1 MTCRPTWGR
10 PSSESDLPGI
20 EEAAVSVMPDRQLS
34 DSERDLL
41 RVITNETARALDVPT
56 LTDTQQTLDARIAE
70 SEAVLL
76 SLGLK
81 EDMELAR
88 QFTGPPQSTRAL
100 VIRPFS
106 ELVDDALARQPDEVG
121 FEALFSAAEI
131 DANRDYIRE
140 LNADFD
146 AVHKLDAVDVTIP
159 ALAGILSGAVDCALG
174 GFVTDGSRVSAPNA
188 MSQFVKEL
196 FDKALPA
203 ETIKK
208 LEEIAKVPYDALN
221 YDNRGNVIVG
231 TIVEGLSPIFHH
243 EVSLAHDPILG
254 FIFGTLDMMRGTVTT
269 LDFNGQ
275 FVIQAA
281 EGFSDRRAQGAFEA
295 LATVFLHMLSDVNG
309 SSSAKNGGMGLPA
322 PFMALFNKLQFR
334 RFGDTETISELV
346 KSMYYQG
353 YDFRHFCSMSIPV
366 MITEVIVRVS
376 YFAKRL
382 HEGHSI
388 SEATP
393 VGPSHTKK
401 PKLGTMLF
409 IGHSASTAINAA
421 KVAFTKYPMNI
432 NYPQWL
438 AFSAYSVKQ
447 LQWALIDKPDLRDQ
461 YVSSALDDEW
471 DQLSVRIDSLWGEVS
486 CQPARSAGLALDVS

>member
-1 MTCRPTWGR
+1 MR
-10 PSSESDLPGI
+10 
-20 EEAAVSVMPDRQLS
+20 DRHLS
-34 DSERDLL
+34 DSERHLL
-41 RVITNETARALDVPT
+41 RVIKNETARALDAPS

-70 SEAVLL
+70 SEALLL

-81 EDMELAR
+81 GELELAH
-88 QFTGPPQSTRAL
+88 QGTDHPLVTRKL

-106 ELVDDALARQPDEVG
+106 ELLEDALARQPGEVG
-121 FEALFSAAEI
+121 FEDLFSAAEI
-131 DANRDYIRE
+131 TANRDYVRQ

-174 GFVTDGSRVSAPNA
+174 GFLTDGGGVRTPNT
-188 MSQFVKEL
+188 MSCFVKDL
-196 FDKALPA
+196 FDKVLPA
-203 ETIKK
+203 DTIKK
-208 LEEIAKVPYDALN
+208 LECIAKVPYDAYN
-221 YDNRGNVIVG
+221 YDNRGNLIVE

-243 EVSLAHDPILG
+243 EVSLGHDPILG
-254 FIFGTLDMMRGTVTT
+254 FLFGTLDMMRGTVTT
-269 LDFNGQ
+269 LDFNGR
-275 FVIQAA
+275 FVIQVA
-281 EGFSDRRAQGAFEA
+281 EGFSDRRAQGVFEA

-309 SSSAKNGGMGLPA
+309 SSSAKNGGMGLPV
-322 PFMALFNKLQFR
+322 PFMALFNNLQFGR
-334 RFGDTETISELV
+334 IGDTDTISELV
-346 KSMYYQG
+346 KSMFYQG

-366 MITEVIVRVS
+366 MITEVVVRVS

-382 HEGHSI
+382 HEGCSI

-421 KVAFTKYPMNI
+421 KVAFTSDPLNI

-438 AFSAYSVKQ
+438 AFAGYSVTQ
-447 LQWALIDKPDLRDQ
+447 LRWALIDKPALRDQ
-461 YVSSALDDEW
+461 YVRSAIDDEW
-471 DQLSVRIDSLWGEVS
+471 DRLSIRVDSLWGEVS
-486 CQPARSAGLALDVS
+486 Y

>member
-1 MTCRPTWGR
+1 
-10 PSSESDLPGI
+10 
-20 EEAAVSVMPDRQLS
+20 MPDRQVS

-41 RVITNETARALDVPT
+41 RVIKNETDRALDVPS
-56 LTDTQQTLDARIAE
+56 LTDVQQALDAKIAE
-70 SEAVLL
+70 SEALLL

-81 EDMELAR
+81 GEPRIAHQD
-88 QFTGPPQSTRAL
+88 TDCPQATREL

-106 ELVDDALARQPDEVG
+106 ELLEDALERQPGEVG
-121 FEALFSAAEI
+121 FEDLLSAAEI
-131 DANRDYIRE
+131 DANRDYIRQ

-146 AVHKLDAVDVTIP
+146 AVHKLDAIDVLIP
-159 ALAGILSGAVDCALG
+159 ALAGILSSAVDCALG
-174 GFVTDGSRVSAPNA
+174 GFVTGGGGVSTPNT
-188 MSQFVKEL
+188 MSQFVKGL

-208 LEEIAKVPYDALN
+208 LEDAAKVPYDALN
-221 YDNRGNVIVG
+221 YDNRGNVIVE

-275 FVIQAA
+275 FVIQTA
-281 EGFSDRRAQGAFEA
+281 EGFSDRRAQGVFEA
-295 LATVFLHMLSDVNG
+295 MATVFIHMLSDVNG
-309 SSSAKNGGMGLPA
+309 SSNAKNGGMGLPV
-322 PFMALFNKLQFR
+322 PFMALFNKLQLGR
-334 RFGDTETISELV
+334 YGDTETISDLV
-346 KSMYYQG
+346 QSMFYQG

-382 HEGHSI
+382 HEGYSI

-393 VGPSHTKK
+393 VGLSHMKK

-409 IGHSASTAINAA
+409 VGHSASTAINAA
-421 KVAFTKYPMNI
+421 NVVFKNNPLNI
-432 NYPQWL
+432 NYAQWL
-438 AFSAYSVKQ
+438 VFARYSVEQ
-447 LQWALIDKPDLRDQ
+447 LRWALIEKEALRDQ
-461 YVSSALDDEW
+461 YVRSVINDEW
-471 DQLSVRIDSLWGEVS
+471 DQLSSRIDSLAGELS
-486 CQPARSAGLALDVS
+486 HHSDRTNSRRWDAS

>member
-1 MTCRPTWGR
+1 MTCRPTCGT
-10 PSSESDLPGI
+10 PPDETELPGV
-20 EEAAVSVMPDRQLS
+20 EQAAVSVMPDRQLS

-41 RVITNETARALDVPT
+41 WVIKNETARALDVPS
-56 LTDTQQTLDARIAE
+56 LTDTRQTLNARIAE
-70 SEAVLL
+70 SRALLL
-76 SLGLK
+76 SIGLK
-81 EDMELAR
+81 GEPEPAQQGTHHPQVAR
-88 QFTGPPQSTRAL
+88 EL

-106 ELVDDALARQPDEVG
+106 ELLEDALARQPGKVG
-121 FEALFSAAEI
+121 FEDLFSATEI
-131 DANRDYIRE
+131 DANRDYIRQ

-146 AVHKLDAVDVTIP
+146 AVHKLDAVDVIIP

-174 GFVTDGSRVSAPNA
+174 GFVRVGSGVNTPNT
-188 MSQFVKEL
+188 MSQFVQEI

-208 LEEIAKVPYDALN
+208 LEDIAKVPYDAFN
-221 YDNRGNVIVG
+221 YDNKGNVIVA
-231 TIVEGLSPIFHH
+231 TIVEGLSAIFHH

-254 FIFGTLDMMRGTVTT
+254 FIFGTLDMMQGTVTT

-281 EGFSDRRAQGAFEA
+281 EGFSDRKAQGVFEA

-309 SSSAKNGGMGLPA
+309 SSSAKNGGMGLPV
-322 PFMALFNKLQFR
+322 PLMALFNKLQFGR
-334 RFGDTETISELV
+334 VGDTETISELV
-346 KSMYYQG
+346 KSMFYQG

-382 HEGHSI
+382 HEGYSI

-393 VGPSHTKK
+393 VGPSHTSK
-401 PKLGTMLF
+401 PKLATMLF

-421 KVAFTKYPMNI
+421 KVAFTENPLDI

-438 AFSAYSVKQ
+438 AFTRYSVKQ
-447 LQWALIDKPDLRDQ
+447 LQWALIDKPALRDQ
-461 YVSSALDDEW
+461 YVRGAINDEW
-471 DQLSVRIDSLWGEVS
+471 NQLSTQVDSLWGEVNYQS
-486 CQPARSAGLALDVS
+486 DRTTGPLDAP

>member
-1 MTCRPTWGR
+1 
-10 PSSESDLPGI
+10 
-20 EEAAVSVMPDRQLS
+20 MPDRRLS
-34 DSERDLL
+34 ASERDLL
-41 RVITNETARALDVPT
+41 RVIKNETARARDVPR
-56 LTDTQQTLDARIAE
+56 LTDTRRNLDARIAE
-70 SEAVLL
+70 SETLLL
-76 SLGLK
+76 SLGLTG
-81 EDMELAR
+81 DMELAR
-88 QFTGPPQSTRAL
+88 QGTNNPQAARAL
-100 VIRPFS
+100 AIRPFS
-106 ELVDDALARQPDEVG
+106 ELLEDALARHPGEVG
-121 FEALFSAAEI
+121 FEDLFNAVEI
-131 DANRDYIRE
+131 DTNRDHIRQ
-140 LNADFD
+140 LNTDFD
-146 AVHKLDAVDVTIP
+146 AVHKLDAVDVIIP

-174 GFVTDGSRVSAPNA
+174 GFVTARSGVSAPNT
-188 MSQFVKEL
+188 MSQFVRDL

-208 LEEIAKVPYDALN
+208 LEDITKVPYDALN
-221 YDNRGNVIVG
+221 YDNRGNVIVE

-269 LDFNGQ
+269 LDFGGR

-281 EGFSDRRAQGAFEA
+281 EGFSDRRAQGVFEA
-295 LATVFLHMLSDVNG
+295 MATVFLHMLSDVNG
-309 SSSAKNGGMGLPA
+309 SSSAKNGGMGLPV
-322 PFMALFNKLQFR
+322 PFMALFNKLQFGQ
-334 RFGDTETISELV
+334 FGGTDTISELV
-346 KSMYYQG
+346 ESMFYEG

-382 HEGHSI
+382 HEGYSI
-388 SEATP
+388 IEATP
-393 VGPSHTKK
+393 VGISHTTK

-447 LQWALIDKPDLRDQ
+447 LQWALVGKPDLRDQ
-461 YVSSALDDEW
+461 YISSALDDEW
-471 DQLSVRIDSLWGEVS
+471 DQLSVRIDSLWGEAT
-486 CQPARSAGLALDVS
+486 CQPGRSAGLALDVS

>member
-1 MTCRPTWGR
+1 M
-10 PSSESDLPGI
+10 
-20 EEAAVSVMPDRQLS
+20 SVMPDRRLS

-41 RVITNETARALDVPT
+41 RVIKNETARAREVPS
-56 LTDTQQTLDARIAE
+56 LADAQQTLDARIAE
-70 SEAVLL
+70 SEALLL
-76 SLGLK
+76 SLGMKGEL
-81 EDMELAR
+81 ELA
-88 QFTGPPQSTRAL
+88 QQDTHHPQVTREL

-106 ELVDDALARQPDEVG
+106 ELLEDALARQPGDVG
-121 FEALFSAAEI
+121 FEDLFSAAEI
-131 DANRDYIRE
+131 AANRDYIRQ

-146 AVHKLDAVDVTIP
+146 AVHKLDAIDVIIP
-159 ALAGILSGAVDCALG
+159 ALAGVLSGAVDCALG
-174 GFVTDGSRVSAPNA
+174 GFLTDGRGVSTPNT
-188 MSQFVKEL
+188 MSQFVQGL

-208 LEEIAKVPYDALN
+208 LEDIAMVPYDAYN
-221 YDNRGNVIVG
+221 YDNKGNVIVE

-269 LDFNGQ
+269 LDFSGQ

-281 EGFSDRRAQGAFEA
+281 EGFSDRKAQGVFEA

-309 SSSAKNGGMGLPA
+309 SSKAQHGGMGLPV
-322 PFMALFNKLQFR
+322 PFMALFNRLQFGKI
-334 RFGDTETISELV
+334 GDTETISELV
-346 KSMYYQG
+346 KSMFYQG

-366 MITEVIVRVS
+366 MITEVVVRVS

-382 HEGHSI
+382 HEGSSI
-388 SEATP
+388 SEAIP
-393 VGPSHTKK
+393 VGLSHTKK

-421 KVAFTKYPMNI
+421 KVAFTKNPLNI

-438 AFSAYSVKQ
+438 AFARYSVKQ
-447 LQWALIDKPDLRDQ
+447 LQWALIDKPALRDL
-461 YVSSALDDEW
+461 YVRSAINDEW
-471 DQLSVRIDSLWGEVS
+471 DQLSARIDALWGEFS
-486 CQPARSAGLALDVS
+486 FQPESTAGRPLDVS

>member
-1 MTCRPTWGR
+1 
-10 PSSESDLPGI
+10 
-20 EEAAVSVMPDRQLS
+20 MPDRRLS
-34 DSERDLL
+34 DTERDLL
-41 RVITNETARALDVPT
+41 RVIKNETARALDVPS
-56 LTDTQQTLDARIAE
+56 LTDTQQTLDARMAE
-70 SEAVLL
+70 SEALLL
-76 SLGLK
+76 SLGMKGEL
-81 EDMELAR
+81 ELA
-88 QFTGPPQSTRAL
+88 QQVTDHPQVTREL

-106 ELVDDALARQPDEVG
+106 ELLEDALARQPGEVG
-121 FEALFSAAEI
+121 FEDLFSAAEI
-131 DANRDYIRE
+131 DANRDYIRQ

-146 AVHKLDAVDVTIP
+146 AVHTLDALDVIIP

-174 GFVTDGSRVSAPNA
+174 GFLRNGSAVSTPST

-208 LEEIAKVPYDALN
+208 LEDIAKVPYDALN
-221 YDNRGNVIVG
+221 YDNRGNVIVE
-231 TIVEGLSPIFHH
+231 TIAEGLSPIFHH

-254 FIFGTLDMMRGTVTT
+254 LIFGTLDMMRGTVTT

-281 EGFSDRRAQGAFEA
+281 EGFSDRKAQGVFEA

-309 SSSAKNGGMGLPA
+309 SAKAKNGGMGLPV
-322 PFMALFNKLQFR
+322 PFMALFNKLQFGR
-334 RFGDTETISELV
+334 VGDTDTISELV

-382 HEGHSI
+382 HEGYSI
-388 SEATP
+388 NEATP
-393 VGPSHTKK
+393 AGLSHTKK

-409 IGHSASTAINAA
+409 IGHSASTAINAG
-421 KVAFTKYPMNI
+421 KVAFTKNPLNI

-438 AFSAYSVKQ
+438 AFARYSVKQ
-447 LQWALIDKPDLRDQ
+447 LQWALIEKPALRDQ
-461 YVSSALDDEW
+461 YVRSAINDEW
-471 DQLSVRIDSLWGEVS
+471 DRLSTRVDSLWGEVS
-486 CQPARSAGLALDVS
+486 CQSDRTAVRTLDAS